1 MMRVFGP
8 ILMALIA
15 VLSFG
20 LHSVKI
26 DAKRSAEEL
35 IEVRREIRAEQQALQ
50 ILSAEW
56 SHLNQPS
63 KLQRMSARHLQLDR
77 VRTTQIVALDDLPY
91 LKLDLFD
98 SPDAPFSAG
107 LEAKPYRK
115 PNLLIEIGVL
125 GEGVTDD

>member
-1 MMRVFGP
+1 MIRVFGP

-35 IEVRREIRAEQQALQ
+35 YEVRREIRAEQEALQ
-50 ILSAEW
+50 VLGAEW

-63 KLQRMSARHLQLDR
+63 KLQQMSVRHLKLDR

-98 SPDAPFSAG
+98 SSDALFGAG
-107 LEAKPYRK
+107 LEPRPNRK
-115 PNLLIEIGVL
+115 PNLIVEIGVL
-125 GEGVTDD
+125 SEGRAHD

>member
-1 MMRVFGP
+1 MIRVFGP
-8 ILMALIA
+8 ILIALIA

-35 IEVRREIRAEQQALQ
+35 IEVQREIRAEQQALQ

-63 KLQRMSARHLQLDR
+63 KLQQMSARHLKLDR

-98 SPDAPFSAG
+98 SSDVLFDAG
-107 LEAKPYRK
+107 LEPR
-115 PNLLIEIGVL
+115 PNRRPSLIVEIGVL
-125 GEGVTDD
+125 GEGVSDD